1 MTDPDKK
8 WGFISLGTWALA
20 GLERDEPLCNPK
32 IVPLEFGNEGGVFG
46 KSMLLK
52 NLTGMW
58 IIQQCRRW
66 WNSQLEEP
74 VSWDEIVIQARNAKE
89 QNCVIDVDLP
99 KFGQYQSNMPKVV
112 SDYCKETGQDVPETL
127 GEIAMCVYK
136 SLALKVRDSFEG
148 VLSTIGESIDMLHI
162 VGGGTQNHLVCQQI
176 ANAMGIPAVAGPTE
190 TTAMGNLVFQLY
202 ADGRLKSVEEGRK
215 LCAKSSEL
223 YRVEPEDKEYWDEA
237 YEHYKTIVQR

>member
-1 MTDPDKK
+1 
-8 WGFISLGTWALA
+8 
-20 GLERDEPLCNPK
+20 
-32 IVPLEFGNEGGVFG
+32 
-46 KSMLLK
+46 
-52 NLTGMW
+52 
-58 IIQQCRRW
+58 
-66 WNSQLEEP
+66 
-74 VSWDEIVIQARNAKE
+74 
-89 QNCVIDVDLP
+89 
-99 KFGQYQSNMPKVV
+99 MPKVV

-176 ANAMGIPAVAGPTE
+176 GQRHGDSGGGRSDRDNGDGESCIPALCRWQT
-190 TTAMGNLVFQLY
+190 
-202 ADGRLKSVEEGRK
+202 KSVEEGRK

-237 YEHYKTIVQR
+237 YEHYKTSVQR